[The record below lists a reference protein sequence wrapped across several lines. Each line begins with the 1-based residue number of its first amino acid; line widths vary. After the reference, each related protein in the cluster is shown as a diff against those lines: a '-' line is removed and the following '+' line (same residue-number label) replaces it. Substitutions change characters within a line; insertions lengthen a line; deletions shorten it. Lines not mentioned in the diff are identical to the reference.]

1 MSDDTLTY
9 DIDDDEIVTPDFDTT
24 PPDDTDDILDRPISP
39 ARERLLGRR
48 TARKA
53 APKAA
58 PKAAAKAT
66 PTPKQ
71 RPGHFVQPLTDLY
84 TGIGALMMPF
94 DQVCG
99 STIISN
105 AEECAKSLDKLAQEN
120 NAVRRALN
128 SLVTTSALGAV
139 IVAHIP
145 IAAMVMAHH
154 GPSKVRNMM
163 SSETTPDDGIG
174 N

>member
-1 MSDDTLTY
+1 
-9 DIDDDEIVTPDFDTT
+9 
-24 PPDDTDDILDRPISP
+24 
-39 ARERLLGRR
+39 
-48 TARKA
+48 
-53 APKAA
+53 
-58 PKAAAKAT
+58 
-66 PTPKQ
+66 
-71 RPGHFVQPLTDLY
+71 
-84 TGIGALMMPF
+84 MMPF

-145 IAAMVMAHH
+145 IAAVVMAHH
-154 GPSKVRNMM
+154 GPSKVRDMM
-163 SSETTPDDGIG
+163 NREVTLDDGLG
-174 N
+174 V